1 MNITFKHTWLAL
13 VALLSLSLSSVAMA
27 ATDASVGE
35 VIFTVGEV
43 KVLGSNAPLKR
54 GDALAV
60 GQTLLTGSNGHVH
73 LRFIDQAFV
82 SVRPGSELHIEQY
95 AYDQAEPKNNRI
107 KFSLVKGTSRF
118 ITGKAGQAAKQNF
131 RLNTPVAAV
140 GIRGTDF
147 VVQADANITRVAVQ
161 QGGITVSAFDGN
173 CTAQAFG
180 PCGGALASDLTG
192 SLTGRYLETRGQ
204 DKPILVTPESG
215 TAKPVFSLPRPEE
228 PAAGGKLNTE
238 AKPEFFT
245 NSNSVMWGRWSSGVV
260 APNGF
265 EMLGHNDA
273 FALYRSQEVL
283 NLPQAGVIN
292 FNLSQ
297 ANAYSRSVDGSMTP
311 AQINGASLTLN
322 FATMQYATKFDWVS
336 GSDVQHMSNKGTVT
350 TDGRF
355 VANRNASN
363 FAISGG
369 LAGQGQEAAYL
380 FIKRL
385 PGDDAYGVL
394 HWTK

>member
-1 MNITFKHTWLAL
+1 MNIKFKTTWTALIATLSLAL
-13 VALLSLSLSSVAMA
+13 SGLAMA
-27 ATDASVGE
+27 ATGVGE

-43 KVLGSNAPLKR
+43 KVQGSNAPLKR

-60 GQTLLTGSNGHVH
+60 GQTLMTGSNGHVH
-73 LRFIDQAFV
+73 IRFIDQAFV
-82 SVRPGSELHIEQY
+82 SVRPGSELRIEQY
-95 AYDQAEPKNNRI
+95 LYDQAEPANNRI
-107 KFSLVKGTSRF
+107 KFSLVKGTSRL
-118 ITGKAGQAAKQNF
+118 ITGKAGQANKQGF
-131 RLNTPVAAV
+131 RLNTPVAAI

-147 VVQADANITRVAVQ
+147 VVQADKDLTRVAVS
-161 QGGITVSAFDGN
+161 QGGVTLSSFGKD
-173 CTAQAFG
+173 CSAQAIG
-180 PCGGALASDLTG
+180 PCGGNLASDLAG
-192 SLTGRYLETRGQ
+192 SLTGRYLETKGQ
-204 DKPILVTPESG
+204 DKPVLVTPENG

-228 PAAGGKLNTE
+228 PAVGGKQSAAE
-238 AKPEFFT
+238 KPELFA
-245 NSNSVMWGRWSSGVV
+245 NSNNVMWGRWTPGIA

-283 NLPQAGVIN
+283 NLPQTGVVN
-292 FNLSQ
+292 FSLSQ
-297 ANAYSRSVDGSMTP
+297 ANAYSRSTDGDLLP
-311 AQINGASLTLN
+311 AQISGASLSLN

-336 GSDVQHMSNKGTVT
+336 GSDVQHMSNKGSVT

-355 VANRNASN
+355 VANRDASN
-363 FAISGG
+363 FSISGG

-385 PGDDAYGVL
+385 PGDDAYGIL

>member
-1 MNITFKHTWLAL
+1 MNIKFKSSLIAL
-13 VALLSLSLSSVAMA
+13 FTLLSLSLSSFVMA
-27 ATDASVGE
+27 AASVGE

-43 KVLGSNAPLKR
+43 KIQGSNATLKR
-54 GDALAV
+54 GDTLNV

-73 LRFIDQAFV
+73 IRFIDQAFV
-82 SVRPGSELHIEQY
+82 SVRPGSELLIEQY
-95 AYDQAEPKNNRI
+95 LYDQAEPKNNRI

-147 VVQADANITRVAVQ
+147 VAQADAFVTRVSVQ
-161 QGGITVSAFDGN
+161 QGGVTMSSYGLD
-173 CTAQAFG
+173 CSAQALG
-180 PCGGALASDLTG
+180 PCGGVSASELTG

-204 DKPILVTPESG
+204 DKPVLVTPESG

-228 PAAGGKLNTE
+228 PAAGAKQSSD
-238 AKPEFFT
+238 AKPDFFN
-245 NSNSVMWGRWSSGVV
+245 NSSNVMWGRWTPGVA

-273 FALYRSQEVL
+273 FALYRAQEVL
-283 NLPQAGVIN
+283 NLPQAGVVN

-297 ANAYSRSVDGSMTP
+297 SNAYSRSSDGALLP
-311 AQINGASLTLN
+311 AQISGASLSLN
-322 FATMQYATKFDWVS
+322 FATMQYATKFDWVF
-336 GSDVQHMSNKGTVT
+336 GSEVLHMTNKGVLT

-355 VANRNASN
+355 VANRNTSN
-363 FAISGG
+363 FSISGG

-385 PGDDAYGVL
+385 PGDDAYGIL

>member
-1 MNITFKHTWLAL
+1 MNIKLKHTLLAL
-13 VALLSLSLSSVAMA
+13 ITLLSSSLGNVAMA
-27 ATDASVGE
+27 DASVGE
-35 VIFTVGEV
+35 IIFTVGEV
-43 KVLGSNAPLKR
+43 KVLGSKASLKR
-54 GDALAV
+54 GDTLAV

-73 LRFIDQAFV
+73 IRFIDQAFV
-82 SVRPGSELHIEQY
+82 SVRPGSELLIEQY
-95 AYDQAEPKNNRI
+95 LYDQAEPKNNRI

-147 VVQADANITRVAVQ
+147 VAQSDAFVTRVSVQ
-161 QGGITVSAFDGN
+161 QGGVTLSSYGLD
-173 CTAQAFG
+173 CSAQALG
-180 PCGGALASDLTG
+180 PCSGALSSELTG
-192 SLTGRYLETRGQ
+192 SLTGRYLEARGQ
-204 DKPILVTPESG
+204 DKPVLVTPESG

-228 PAAGGKLNTE
+228 PAAGGKQSSDT
-238 AKPEFFT
+238 KPEFFN
-245 NSNSVMWGRWSSGVV
+245 NSNNVMWGRWAPGVA

-283 NLPQAGVIN
+283 NLPQAGVVN

-297 ANAYSRSVDGSMTP
+297 ANAYSRSSDGVLLP
-311 AQINGASLTLN
+311 AQINGASLSLN
-322 FATMQYATKFDWVS
+322 FATMQYATKFDWVF
-336 GSDVQHMSNKGTVT
+336 GGEVLHMSNKGELT

-385 PGDDAYGVL
+385 PGDDAYGIL